1 MNLEALPQN
10 VTKTVRRDLII
21 SSVALINSAI
31 KATVLMQMEILQPQ
45 NPTINYSILQ
55 FYFDLMDL
63 SLNT

>member
-1 MNLEALPQN
+1 
-10 VTKTVRRDLII
+10 
-21 SSVALINSAI
+21 
-31 KATVLMQMEILQPQ
+31 MQMEILQPQ